1 MQMKKENQPQFQ
13 EHNEIKGL
21 LEKALVRLYD
31 EDVALFQLNAHEQ
44 ALVFRFGLYFQEL
57 INSSRFKELTL
68 DMEYNKHGE
77 NKKIL
82 PSRLKGIRPDII
94 LHERENDEN
103 NILAIEFKK
112 FETTNFES
120 DYEKL
125 KELTNPNGDYK
136 YKLGVF
142 IQLKLLRHEMI
153 YFINGVNYG

>member
-1 MQMKKENQPQFQ
+1 M
-13 EHNEIKGL
+13 
-21 LEKALVRLYD
+21 R
-31 EDVALFQLNAHEQ
+31 VASKSIS
-44 ALVFRFGLYFQEL
+44 FGVMHK
-57 INSSRFKELTL
+57 SC
-68 DMEYNKHGE
+68 NKHGE